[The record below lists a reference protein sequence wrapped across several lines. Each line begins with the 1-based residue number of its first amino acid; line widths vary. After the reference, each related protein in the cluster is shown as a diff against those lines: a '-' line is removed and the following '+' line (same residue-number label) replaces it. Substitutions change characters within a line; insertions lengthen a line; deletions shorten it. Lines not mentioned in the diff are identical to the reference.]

1 MTTLNSE
8 VSMIYLNEK
17 LGQNLLFCVLTLEGN
32 VIINSQNVIYRVME
46 RKYKKQKLVYEI
58 SVGENN
64 RIANGKKGQWSP
76 MLNVRGCS

>member
-1 MTTLNSE
+1 
-8 VSMIYLNEK
+8 
-17 LGQNLLFCVLTLEGN
+17 
-32 VIINSQNVIYRVME
+32 ME
-46 RKYKKQKLVYEI
+46 RKYKKEKLVYEI